1 MGIIGDAFG
10 KLFDLIW
17 SVILWLAEFITQ
29 VFENV
34 VEILTTIFEFIY
46 ALIDAF
52 IYLLYMVGVLAV
64 KLFLVI
70 FNAAKLLWSLVVGF
84 GRTLASL
91 NYTPRSGSGNGY
103 SVILGRLFNGLNALQ
118 LDSIAYIIL
127 FCLWFITAISAIKLI
142 SSIRVGGD

>member
-1 MGIIGDAFG
+1 M
-10 KLFDLIW
+10 FDLIW